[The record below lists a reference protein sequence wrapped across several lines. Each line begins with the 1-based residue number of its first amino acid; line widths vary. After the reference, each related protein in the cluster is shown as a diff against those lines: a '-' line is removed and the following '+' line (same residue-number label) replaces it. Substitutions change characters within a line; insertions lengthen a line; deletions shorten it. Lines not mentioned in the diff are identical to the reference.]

1 MGGGGGRGGG
11 KGGGGG
17 DDEDGGKGRGKL
29 LVAAALLLS
38 SFLQNPFE
46 NVRRKYEKCPRYR
59 IEEAS
64 KEHQEKAKA
73 LLKHTSVLRN
83 DYQQRKFRIYQLMK
97 GQVIEGMHVAHKVGL
112 DLMKYMLIKVDGKEL
127 TKADI
132 GIVRECCSKFDN
144 FEMVPKMENWKDHVD
159 IDKMLKKAIDECLAN
174 GNVSEETWR
183 SLSSQPR
190 VREIVMC
197 LKKDYWP
204 PVVSQ
209 RVQVLRQIVNPSNP
223 AQNLWDI

>member
-1 MGGGGGRGGG
+1 M
-11 KGGGGG
+11 
-17 DDEDGGKGRGKL
+17 
-29 LVAAALLLS
+29 
-38 SFLQNPFE
+38 
-46 NVRRKYEKCPRYR
+46 
-59 IEEAS
+59 
-64 KEHQEKAKA
+64 
-73 LLKHTSVLRN
+73 KH
-83 DYQQRKFRIYQLMK
+83 
-97 GQVIEGMHVAHKVGL
+97 
-112 DLMKYMLIKVDGKEL
+112 MLIKVDGKEL

-190 VREIVMC
+190 VREIVTC
-197 LKKDYWP
+197 LKKDYWR

-209 RVQVLRQIVNPSNP
+209 RVQVLRQIANPSNP